1 MQRLYG
7 GGGGGAGGAYP
18 TTPAVPGYP
27 PADAMALQY
36 FWYHAYVQQSLLAQ
50 QSYLASYYSA
60 MGQSTPALNNTS
72 NGSSTKNNTK
82 APEKLDNAKYQ
93 TKSTSHKQDKQRY
106 EPYRRQSTSAPVSP
120 SCSTTNTV
128 PVPLMTP
135 LPAALVTPA
144 YHPYTATTNNLNA
157 SATPSSAQ
165 YGAVDDVSARDEAPV
180 DLSQKTQKLQFLSTL
195 RELLDQQDKRN
206 SKQRLENVNRTN
218 DVTSQVKR
226 DTTGSVSNP
235 SRLPQQDA
243 SMTVPSR
250 PVKVEPV
257 ASTASAAE
265 ATTSGQQPVASTAS
279 AADTTT
285 TSGQRQALS
294 STDDKHAYIAVL
306 RELFEKGHSRTSEQI
321 LFAAKSASGPCSAE
335 RPATPSNNNANLNT
349 TKRIKS
355 EFYDP
360 RMAAVKR
367 SHDSDVTPASESG
380 TKRWRVNGRNELVPD
395 SPALTARIK
404 AEPVEEGGT
413 TRDNDSILQDN
424 LNEMDSGNV
433 TMESTAS
440 TADTTA
446 DATADSLANT
456 TADSVADVT
465 ADSTDDIT
473 TDSAAD
479 VTTDADSSAS
489 VDQSIVKTEDDKT
502 LIQL

>member
-1 MQRLYG
+1 
-7 GGGGGAGGAYP
+7 
-18 TTPAVPGYP
+18 
-27 PADAMALQY
+27 
-36 FWYHAYVQQSLLAQ
+36 
-50 QSYLASYYSA
+50 
-60 MGQSTPALNNTS
+60 
-72 NGSSTKNNTK
+72 
-82 APEKLDNAKYQ
+82 
-93 TKSTSHKQDKQRY
+93 
-106 EPYRRQSTSAPVSP
+106 
-120 SCSTTNTV
+120 
-128 PVPLMTP
+128 
-135 LPAALVTPA
+135 
-144 YHPYTATTNNLNA
+144 
-157 SATPSSAQ
+157 
-165 YGAVDDVSARDEAPV
+165 
-180 DLSQKTQKLQFLSTL
+180 
-195 RELLDQQDKRN
+195 
-206 SKQRLENVNRTN
+206 
-218 DVTSQVKR
+218 
-226 DTTGSVSNP
+226 
-235 SRLPQQDA
+235 
-243 SMTVPSR
+243 MTVPSR

-257 ASTASAAE
+257 ASTASSADAA
-265 ATTSGQQPVASTAS
+265 SGQKPVASTAS

-285 TSGQRQALS
+285 ASSQQPVASTASSADATTTSGQKQALS

-321 LFAAKSASGPCSAE
+321 LFAAKSASVPCSTE
-335 RPATPSNNNANLNT
+335 RPATPNKNNANLNNT
-349 TKRIKS
+349 TGIKS
-355 EFYDP
+355 EFNDT
-360 RMAAVKR
+360 RIAALKR
-367 SHDSDVTPASESG
+367 SHDSDVTPANEDG

-446 DATADSLANT
+446 DVTADSLANT

-465 ADSTDDIT
+465 ADSTDDITTDSAADVTADSGSDVT